1 VDGVTSYLAVRA
13 ADGAILAEFQSP
25 ESALKAL
32 LQDEELGGPN
42 VYWVRFHDNQGEIVG
57 TTSFVTVSSA
67 GLRG

>member
-1 VDGVTSYLAVRA
+1 
-13 ADGAILAEFQSP
+13 
-25 ESALKAL
+25 
-32 LQDEELGGPN
+32 